1 MTAANDRGLN
11 DRVAARDWALF
22 PKLAGLTIV
31 VLALGACAAGSDA
44 SHHAAAGGM
53 VSQLFLGLWHGI
65 IAPVALVVEVVNVL
79 SPHTLPWQMRL
90 YEASGTGVAYDVG
103 FYFGILGG
111 PGLILGGWSR
121 RR

>member
-1 MTAANDRGLN
+1 MTTTANDRGS
-11 DRVAARDWALF
+11 ARGRGLF
-22 PKLAGLTIV
+22 LKTAGLALIA
-31 VLALGACAAGSDA
+31 LALGACAAGSDA

-65 IAPVALVVEVVNVL
+65 IAPVALLVEVVNAL

-90 YEASGTGVAYDVG
+90 YEPSGTG
-103 FYFGILGG
+103 FGLLGG

-121 RR
+121 RG

>member
-1 MTAANDRGLN
+1 MSSTANERG
-11 DRVAARDWALF
+11 AASRSPPF
-22 PKLAGLTIV
+22 PKLAGLMLV
-31 VLALGACAAGSDA
+31 ALTLSACAAGSDA
-44 SHHAAAGGM
+44 SHHAASAGM

-65 IAPVALVVEVVNVL
+65 IAPVALLVEVVNVL

-90 YEASGTGVAYDVG
+90 YEPSGTGVAYDVG

-111 PGLILGGWSR
+111 PGMILGGWSR

>member
-1 MTAANDRGLN
+1 MTTTAAIDGGRLLK
-11 DRVAARDWALF
+11 V
-22 PKLAGLTIV
+22 AGLTLA

-65 IAPVALVVEVVNVL
+65 IAPVALLVEVVNVL
-79 SPHTLPWQMRL
+79 SPHTLPWQLRL
-90 YEASGTGVAYDVG
+90 YEPSGTGVAYDVG

-111 PGLILGGWSR
+111 PGMILGGWSHR
-121 RR
+121 R

>member
-1 MTAANDRGLN
+1 MTSTTNNTGVASGRGL
-11 DRVAARDWALF
+11 VLKIVGMAAIA
-22 PKLAGLTIV
+22 
-31 VLALGACAAGSDA
+31 LALGACAAGSDA

-65 IAPVALVVEVVNVL
+65 IAPVALLVEVVNAL

-90 YEASGTGVAYDVG
+90 YEPSGTGVAYDVG
-103 FYFGILGG
+103 FYFGLLGG

-121 RR
+121 RG